1 MRKCYL
7 ISGILFLM
15 ASMPVLAQTAKP
27 KKPAVKKPAT
37 TTSSTGT
44 KTTTLRFR
52 TTWGIFLPDS
62 LPRPEI
68 IKLLD
73 SPLVVRDEKN
83 NKYPVVSFQFT
94 YERKEPYLN
103 DTTGKP
109 GFYSEFFGED
119 FKGDRLPPFWVE
131 RIKEMLERNEVFY
144 FDNII
149 IKYTGDKLYK
159 APKLKFNV
167 R

>member
-7 ISGILFLM
+7 ISGILLLFTSLP
-15 ASMPVLAQTAKP
+15 ALAQTGKP
-27 KKPAVKKPAT
+27 KTPAKKPAASAK
-37 TTSSTGT
+37 TSA

-52 TTWGIFLPDS
+52 STWGIFLSDS
-62 LPRPEI
+62 LPRPEVM
-68 IKLLD
+68 KLLD
-73 SPLVVRDEKN
+73 SPLVVRDDKN
-83 NKYPVVSFQFT
+83 NKYPVVSFDFT
-94 YERKEPYLN
+94 YERREPYLN

-109 GFYSEFFGED
+109 GFYTEFVGD
-119 FKGDRLPPFWVE
+119 SFKGDKLPPLWVE

-149 IKYTGDKLYK
+149 INYTGDKLYR

>member
-1 MRKCYL
+1 ML
-7 ISGILFLM
+7 LLFTSLP
-15 ASMPVLAQTAKP
+15 ALAQTGKP
-27 KKPAVKKPAT
+27 KTPAAKKPAAAT
-37 TTSSTGT
+37 T
-44 KTTTLRFR
+44 KTTATALRFR
-52 TTWGIFLPDS
+52 STWGIFLSDS

-68 IKLLD
+68 MKLLD
-73 SPLVVRDEKN
+73 SPLVVRDQKN
-83 NKYPVVSFQFT
+83 NKYPVVSFDFT
-94 YERKEPYLN
+94 YERKEPYIN

-109 GFYSEFFGED
+109 GFYTEFVGD
-119 FKGDRLPPFWVE
+119 SFKGDKLPTLWVE

-149 IKYTGDKLYK
+149 INYTGDKLYR

>member
-7 ISGILFLM
+7 ISGILLLFTSLP
-15 ASMPVLAQTAKP
+15 ALAQTGKP
-27 KKPAVKKPAT
+27 KTPAKKPAAASTK
-37 TTSSTGT
+37 TSA

-52 TTWGIFLPDS
+52 STWGIFLSDS
-62 LPRPEI
+62 LPRPEVM
-68 IKLLD
+68 KLLD
-73 SPLVVRDEKN
+73 SPLVVRDDKN
-83 NKYPVVSFQFT
+83 NKYPVVSFDFT
-94 YERKEPYLN
+94 YERREPYLN

-109 GFYSEFFGED
+109 GFYTEFVGD
-119 FKGDRLPPFWVE
+119 TFKGDRLPSLWVE

-149 IKYTGDKLYK
+149 INYTGDKLYR

>member
-1 MRKCYL
+1 ML
-7 ISGILFLM
+7 LM
-15 ASMPVLAQTAKP
+15 ASMPVLAQNGKP
-27 KKPAVKKPAT
+27 KKPAVKKTAAAAGNT
-37 TTSSTGT
+37 TT
-44 KTTTLRFR
+44 KTTTTRFR
-52 TTWGIFLPDS
+52 STWGIFLGDT
-62 LPRPEI
+62 LPRPEL

-94 YERKEPYLN
+94 YERREAYLN

-109 GFYSEFFGED
+109 GFYTEFVGDD
-119 FKGDRLPPFWVE
+119 FKGDRLPAFWVE
-131 RIKEMLERNEVFY
+131 RIKEMIDRNEVFY

-149 IKYTGDKLYK
+149 INYTGDKLYR
-159 APKLKFNV
+159 APKLRFNV

>member
-1 MRKCYL
+1 MFL
-7 ISGILFLM
+7 LFSSIP
-15 ASMPVLAQTAKP
+15 ALAQTGKP
-27 KKPAVKKPAT
+27 KAPAAKKPAAT
-37 TTSSTGT
+37 T
-44 KTTTLRFR
+44 KTTTTALRFR
-52 TTWGIFLPDS
+52 STWGIFLSDS

-68 IKLLD
+68 LKLLD
-73 SPLVVRDEKN
+73 SPLVVRDQKN
-83 NKYPVVSFQFT
+83 NKYPVVSFDFT

-109 GFYSEFFGED
+109 GIYTDFVGDS
-119 FKGDRLPPFWVE
+119 FKGDKLPSLWVE

-149 IKYTGDKLYK
+149 INYTGDKLYR

>member
-7 ISGILFLM
+7 ISGMFLLFTSLP
-15 ASMPVLAQTAKP
+15 ALAQTGKP
-27 KKPAVKKPAT
+27 KKPAAKKPAAT
-37 TTSSTGT
+37 TTS
-44 KTTTLRFR
+44 KTTTLRFKS
-52 TTWGIFLPDS
+52 TWGIFLSDS
-62 LPRPEI
+62 LPRPEVM
-68 IKLLD
+68 KLLD
-73 SPLVVRDEKN
+73 SPLVVRDDKN
-83 NKYPVVSFQFT
+83 NKYPVVSFDFT

-109 GFYSEFFGED
+109 GFYTDFVGDS
-119 FKGDRLPPFWVE
+119 FKGDRLPSFWVE

-149 IKYTGDKLYK
+149 INYTGDKLYR

>member
-1 MRKCYL
+1 MFL
-7 ISGILFLM
+7 LFTSLP
-15 ASMPVLAQTAKP
+15 ALAQTGKP
-27 KKPAVKKPAT
+27 KTPAAKKPAAT
-37 TTSSTGT
+37 A
-44 KTTTLRFR
+44 KTTTTALRLR
-52 TTWGIFLPDS
+52 STWGIFLSDS

-68 IKLLD
+68 VKLLD
-73 SPLVVRDEKN
+73 SPLVVRDQKN
-83 NKYPVVSFQFT
+83 NKYPVVSFDFT
-94 YERKEPYLN
+94 YERREPYLN

-109 GFYSEFFGED
+109 GIYTEFVGD
-119 FKGDRLPPFWVE
+119 SFKGDKLPSLWVE

-149 IKYTGDKLYK
+149 INYTGDKLYR

>member
-7 ISGILFLM
+7 ISGIFLLFTSL
-15 ASMPVLAQTAKP
+15 PVLAQTGKP
-27 KKPAVKKPAT
+27 KTKTPAAKKPAAT
-37 TTSSTGT
+37 AT

-52 TTWGIFLPDS
+52 STWGIFLSDS

-68 IKLLD
+68 SKLLD

-83 NKYPVVSFQFT
+83 NKYPVVSFDFT

-109 GFYSEFFGED
+109 GFYTEFVGD
-119 FKGDRLPPFWVE
+119 SFKGDRLPSLWVE
-131 RIKEMLERNEVFY
+131 RIREMLERNEVFY

-149 IKYTGDKLYK
+149 INYTGDKLYK

>member
-1 MRKCYL
+1 MFL
-7 ISGILFLM
+7 LFTSLP
-15 ASMPVLAQTAKP
+15 ALAQTGKP
-27 KKPAVKKPAT
+27 KTPAAKKPAAAT
-37 TTSSTGT
+37 T
-44 KTTTLRFR
+44 KTTTTALRFR
-52 TTWGIFLPDS
+52 STWGIFLSDS

-68 IKLLD
+68 MKLLD
-73 SPLVVRDEKN
+73 SPLVVRDQKN
-83 NKYPVVSFQFT
+83 NKYPVVSFDFT

-109 GFYSEFFGED
+109 GFYTEFVGD
-119 FKGDRLPPFWVE
+119 SFKGDKLPSLWVE

-149 IKYTGDKLYK
+149 INYTGDKLYR

>member
-7 ISGILFLM
+7 ISGILFLFT
-15 ASMPVLAQTAKP
+15 SLPVLAQTGKP
-27 KKPAVKKPAT
+27 KTPAAKKPAT
-37 TTSSTGT
+37 ASA

-52 TTWGIFLPDS
+52 STWGIFLSDS
-62 LPRPEI
+62 LPRPEV

-73 SPLVVRDEKN
+73 SSLVVRDEKN
-83 NKYPVVSFQFT
+83 NKYPVVSFDFT
-94 YERKEPYLN
+94 YERREPYLN

-109 GFYSEFFGED
+109 GFYSEMVGD
-119 FKGDRLPPFWVE
+119 SFKGDKLPSLWAE
-131 RIKEMLERNEVFY
+131 RIKEMLERNEVLY

-149 IKYTGDKLYK
+149 INYTGDKLYR